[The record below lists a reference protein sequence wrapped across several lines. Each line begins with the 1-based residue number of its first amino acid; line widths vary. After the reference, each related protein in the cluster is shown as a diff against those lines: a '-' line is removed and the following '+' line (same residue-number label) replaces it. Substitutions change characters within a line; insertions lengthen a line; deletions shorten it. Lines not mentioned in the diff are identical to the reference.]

1 MKSKANK
8 MLTRIVL
15 GGVMIA
21 IVAGLLW
28 LDWRLEQGLDSGSRR
43 IIGARRGSGLYALP
57 TVVVLLAILAAGFVE
72 LSRLAGAAGIRLL
85 NVSGLLGALALAG
98 YPYWSR
104 FVLSGSG
111 LGRLYP
117 LNPVM
122 LIVALV
128 LLALFAEQM
137 FRYRTDAA
145 IRQVGATLLAAAYL
159 GVGGALILVIRMN
172 GILLLILFLVAVKF
186 TDIGAY
192 FTGSAIGR
200 HKMIPWLSP
209 GKSWEGL
216 AGGLIVAAGV
226 SAAAAGL
233 LGELGLDVRL
243 SVGAAA
249 VFGAVVGLAGQFGDL
264 CESLLKRSADS
275 KDSGALVPQFGG
287 VLDIIDSPLLAA
299 PVAIVMLA
307 VLQ

>member
-1 MKSKANK
+1 

-15 GGVMIA
+15 GAVMIA
-21 IVAGLLW
+21 VVAGLLW
-28 LDWRLEQGLDSGSRR
+28 LDWLLEQGLDSGPRR
-43 IIGARRGSGLYALP
+43 IMGARCGSALYALP
-57 TVVVLLAILAAGFVE
+57 TALVLLAILAAGFVE

-85 NVSGLLGALALAG
+85 NVSGLLGVLALAG

-104 FVLSGSG
+104 LVLPGSG
-111 LGRLYP
+111 LAGLYA
-117 LNPVM
+117 LSPVM
-122 LIVALV
+122 LAASLV
-128 LLALFAEQM
+128 LLAMFAEQM
-137 FRYRTDAA
+137 LRYRSEAA
-145 IRQVGATLLAAAYL
+145 IRQVGATVLAAAYL
-159 GVGGALILVIRMN
+159 GIGGALILVIRMN
-172 GILLLILFLVAVKF
+172 DISWLILFLVAVKF

-216 AGGLIVAAGV
+216 AGGLIAAAGV

-233 LGELGLDVRL
+233 MGEIGLDVGL

-249 VFGAVVGLAGQFGDL
+249 AFGAVVGVAGQFGDL

-299 PVAIVMLA
+299 PVAIVTLA